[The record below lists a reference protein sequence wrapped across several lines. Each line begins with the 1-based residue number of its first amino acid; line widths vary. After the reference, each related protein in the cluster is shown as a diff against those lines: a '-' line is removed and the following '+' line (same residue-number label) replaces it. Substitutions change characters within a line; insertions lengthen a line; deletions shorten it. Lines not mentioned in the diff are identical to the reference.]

1 MAVLGDQQT
10 RAHSLDIDLIPGG
23 HRRPRAR
30 SPIRVSPGNIDITA
44 GPLTNEINVLKEE
57 IGLILLYNCRD

>member
-23 HRRPRAR
+23 HRGPRAR
-30 SPIRVSPGNIDITA
+30 SPIRVSPGNKDTSA